1 MGFKTSLLKLWYK
14 GGMVVEHINIEE
26 ALEKVGRLLK
36 EEKNISPALRA
47 AIEVVM
53 LLVSIMASRMGR
65 NSRNSHKPPS
75 QDPNRLRKAKT
86 DGDDQKRKPGG
97 QTGHDGSTLTKIDTP
112 DTITELS
119 IDRRTLPG
127 EKKNYQNAGY
137 ESRQVFDVQ
146 VKLHVTEYRAE
157 VLEDDCGNR
166 YVATFPEGVT
176 KAVQYGFGVKAESVY
191 LSQFQLIP
199 LLRVQNH
206 FTDQIGLTIS
216 KGSISNFNEDAF
228 KRLEPFEAWAR
239 EKLLKSPLN
248 HADETGINIGGKK
261 VWLHNLS
268 NGQVTLY
275 HADEKRGKEA
285 MDRMGVLLFYTG
297 YLCHDHWKAYYRYK
311 DVTHV
316 LCNAHHLRELERVIE
331 EEGHTW
337 AKTLKQML
345 LDLNKEVAAANG
357 ILSKE
362 KISDYCDQYREI
374 LLQGES
380 ECPVPLP
387 KEPGKRG
394 RQKKTFSR
402 NLLERLRDF
411 EEDTLRFM
419 TDAIVPFTNNQGEND
434 LRMTKVQQKIS
445 GCFRSMEG
453 AKIFCRV
460 RSFLS
465 TCRKNDVSPA
475 SALRDLFQG
484 KLPAFMS

>member
-1 MGFKTSLLKLWYK
+1 
-14 GGMVVEHINIEE
+14 MVIEHINIEE

-239 EKLLKSPLN
+239 EKLSVIVK
-248 HADETGINIGGKK
+248 
-261 VWLHNLS
+261 
-268 NGQVTLY
+268 Q
-275 HADEKRGKEA
+275 
-285 MDRMGVLLFYTG
+285 
-297 YLCHDHWKAYYRYK
+297 
-311 DVTHV
+311 HV
-316 LCNAHHLRELERVIE
+316 A
-331 EEGHTW
+331 
-337 AKTLKQML
+337 
-345 LDLNKEVAAANG
+345 
-357 ILSKE
+357 
-362 KISDYCDQYREI
+362 
-374 LLQGES
+374 
-380 ECPVPLP
+380 
-387 KEPGKRG
+387 
-394 RQKKTFSR
+394 
-402 NLLERLRDF
+402 
-411 EEDTLRFM
+411 
-419 TDAIVPFTNNQGEND
+419 
-434 LRMTKVQQKIS
+434 
-445 GCFRSMEG
+445 
-453 AKIFCRV
+453 
-460 RSFLS
+460 
-465 TCRKNDVSPA
+465 
-475 SALRDLFQG
+475 
-484 KLPAFMS
+484 